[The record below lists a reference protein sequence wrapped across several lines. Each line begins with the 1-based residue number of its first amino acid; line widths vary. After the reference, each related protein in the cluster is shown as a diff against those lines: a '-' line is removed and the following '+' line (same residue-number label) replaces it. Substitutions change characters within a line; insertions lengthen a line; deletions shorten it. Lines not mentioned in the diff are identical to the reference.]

1 MPPVI
6 YRYVE
11 SHRQD
16 FLALRSCET
25 ITCAHPHLLRFHDND
40 HHLLTAS
47 KQLVWICITLEL
59 IPSELNRCI
68 LQTKILLDK
77 ACLTN
82 ARVRSHVAGLLRTSQ
97 PILLASS

>member
-1 MPPVI
+1 MHATRYI

-40 HHLLTAS
+40 HHQLTAS
-47 KQLVWICITLEL
+47 KQLVWIWITLEL
-59 IPSELNRCI
+59 KGYQFRRYLTAVFYKLKSS
-68 LQTKILLDK
+68 TKR
-77 ACLTN
+77 A
-82 ARVRSHVAGLLRTSQ
+82 
-97 PILLASS
+97 